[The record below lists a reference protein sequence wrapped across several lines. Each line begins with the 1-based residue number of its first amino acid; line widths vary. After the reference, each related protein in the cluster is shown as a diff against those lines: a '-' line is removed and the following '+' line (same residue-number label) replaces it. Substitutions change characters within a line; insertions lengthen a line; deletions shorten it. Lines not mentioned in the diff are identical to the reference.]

1 MTAGEFL
8 DRAINA
14 ALIKAADAANWLMAT
29 TAPMRQP
36 VPSAWDE
43 LLTDAEAEHE
53 VWEPAPI
60 TDWPSLAEW
69 DRELREGFLSPQRA
83 TAPATPPA
91 VEDVAPPSG
100 AGAVASAGLAA
111 AGTGGHPDR
120 ATSELLYMAADVI
133 GPQIKSMPEVAL
145 VFELRDRAANFAA
158 FGD

>member
-1 MTAGEFL
+1 MSAGQFL

-14 ALIKAADAANWLMAT
+14 ALIQVANAANKLMEIGF
-29 TAPMRQP
+29 P
-36 VPSAWDE
+36 VETPRGWHE
-43 LLTDAEAEHE
+43 LLSDAEAERE
-53 VWEPAPI
+53 VWEPAPLPE
-60 TDWPSLAEW
+60 WPSLAEW
-69 DRELREGFLSPQRA
+69 DRELREGFLSPKRA

-145 VFELRDRAANFAA
+145 VFELRDRADEFAES
-158 FGD
+158 GD